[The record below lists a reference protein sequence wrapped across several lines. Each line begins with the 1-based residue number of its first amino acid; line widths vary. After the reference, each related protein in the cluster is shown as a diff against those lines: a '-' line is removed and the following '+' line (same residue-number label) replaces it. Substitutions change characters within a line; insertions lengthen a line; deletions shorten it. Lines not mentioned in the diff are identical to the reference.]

1 MIIDDLK
8 EIVKK
13 VAPKLN
19 PELIKEDARLLED
32 LRLDSLSVLMFSM
45 GIEEYYN
52 IHLEEFV
59 PFKTVKDVIEY
70 LEKLGIENK

>member
-52 IHLEEFV
+52 IELKEFV

-70 LEKLGIENK
+70 LKGLGIEDK